1 MVTIFR
7 TLRGPWAIV
16 WLLVAGL
23 LTAALPGYAA
33 DGQRFVRYGQPGQE
47 KPGLLDA
54 NDRIRDLSARIN
66 DISPETI
73 GSLAQLNQL
82 DPDTLPLVKGEP
94 RLGPPISRAG
104 KIVAIGFNYRDHA
117 EETGTPIPTEPVL
130 FMKAAS
136 ALSGPFDPVITPRG
150 STELDYEVELVIVIG
165 RTARYVT
172 EQDALAFVAGFAVG
186 HDVSERAFQR
196 KRGGQFV
203 KGKSADT
210 FAPLGPWLVSPAAVG
225 DVQTLAIR
233 SAVNGE
239 PRQDSN
245 TRHMIFGAATIVSYV
260 SQFMTLNPGDLI
272 YTGTPAGVGSA
283 RDPAVFLQPG
293 DVVTLS
299 IDKLG
304 RQQQEIAPAP

>member
-1 MVTIFR
+1 MTR
-7 TLRGPWAIV
+7 THS
-16 WLLVAGL
+16 LLALLLSGL
-23 LTAALPGYAA
+23 LTAALPGAAAA
-33 DGQRFVRYGQPGQE
+33 DQRFVRFGEAGSE
-47 KPGLLDA
+47 RPGLIDSEGRL
-54 NDRIRDLSARIN
+54 RDLSAHVD

-73 GSLAQLNQL
+73 GNLPALAGL
-82 DPDTLPLVKGEP
+82 DPSTLPLVQGEP

-104 KIVAIGFNYRDHA
+104 KIIAIGFNYRDHA
-117 EETGTPIPTEPVL
+117 EETGTPIPSEPVI
-130 FMKAAS
+130 FMKAAN
-136 ALSGPFDPVITPRG
+136 ALSGPFDPVLTPRG

-165 RTARYVT
+165 QTARYVL
-172 EQDALAFVAGFAVG
+172 EADALDYVAGFAVG

-210 FAPLGPWLVSPAAVG
+210 FAPLGPWLVPPAAVG

-239 PRQDSN
+239 ERQSSN

-260 SQFMTLNPGDLI
+260 SQFMTLDPGDLI
-272 YTGTPAGVGSA
+272 YTGTPSGVGSA
-283 RDPAVFLQPG
+283 MQPAQFLKPG

-304 RQQQEIAPAP
+304 TQQQTIAPPP

>member
-1 MVTIFR
+1 MPSYSNF
-7 TLRGPWAIV
+7 LS
-16 WLLVAGL
+16 AGL
-23 LTAALPGYAA
+23 LLISLLGTAGVSFAEQ
-33 DGQRFVRYGQPGQE
+33 GQRFVRYGEPGQE
-47 KPGLLDA
+47 RPGLLDGD
-54 NDRIRDLSARIN
+54 DRIRDLSGHVD

-73 GSLAQLNQL
+73 GLLAELADL
-82 DPDTLPLVKGEP
+82 DPARLPLVDGSP
-94 RLGPPISRAG
+94 RLGAPISRAG
-104 KIVAIGFNYRDHA
+104 KIVAVGFNYRDHA

-136 ALSGPFDPVITPRG
+136 ALTGPFDTVRTPRG

-165 RTARYVT
+165 RTATYVS
-172 EQDALAFVAGFAVG
+172 EADALSHVAAFAVG

-210 FAPLGPWLVSPAAVG
+210 FAPLGPWLVTPAAVG
-225 DVQTLAIR
+225 DVQTLAI
-233 SAVNGE
+233 SARVNGE
-239 PRQDSN
+239 LRQSSN

-272 YTGTPAGVGSA
+272 YTGTPSGVGSA
-283 RDPAVFLQPG
+283 REPAVFLKPG

-299 IDKLG
+299 IEKLG
-304 RQQQEIAPAP
+304 TQEQTIAPPL